1 MGTFYNITLQSDLKA
16 AGIQRRLD
24 SLLNVFED
32 ELSTYRPNST
42 ISIFNQSPLSIEVDT
57 SSYFYQSFVHA
68 KDLYKM
74 TSGYYD
80 PTIAPLVNYYGFGAD
95 KQLNEK
101 INNKDTIA
109 SILKLVGYNK
119 IDVKKQGKKA
129 SLIKSYPAQ
138 KLDLNASA
146 KGMGVDIVADYLES
160 LNIQNYLIE
169 IGGEVRAKGVN
180 DKGSVWTLGINKP
193 SQDATS
199 NTIILPVVLD
209 DKGMATSGN
218 YRQFYKEG
226 KLTFAHIINPI
237 TGVSEI
243 TDVLSATV
251 IAKDCQTADGYAT
264 ALIAMGLQKSISL
277 VEKLNNIETCLIYQ
291 DQIADTLAFY
301 YSSGFDKNIKR

>member
-1 MGTFYNITLQSDLKA
+1 MGTFYNITLQSDIKA

-42 ISIFNQSPLSIEVDT
+42 ISIFNQSPLSIKVDT

-68 KDLYKM
+68 KDLYEM

-119 IDVKKQGKKA
+119 IDVKKQGEKA